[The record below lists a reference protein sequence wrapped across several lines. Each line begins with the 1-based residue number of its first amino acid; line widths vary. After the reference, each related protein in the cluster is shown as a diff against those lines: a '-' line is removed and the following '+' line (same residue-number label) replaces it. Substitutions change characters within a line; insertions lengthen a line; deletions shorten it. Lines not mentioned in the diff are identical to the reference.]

1 MISQVQWLESP
12 QTDKRRT
19 ARSAAPKG
27 LRGFTLLELLVVM
40 LVVLVLSGIALPQ
53 VQAALSSYQLN
64 SAVSAATWAI
74 QTTRYQ
80 AIMHGYPYQVAF
92 NAANNTYQ
100 VSSEPGGAAAF
111 SNVGTAVPIGNQLIT
126 FSTSTTYQFSP
137 NGSVSAVLGLMT
149 FSVSNQNATKNVAV
163 SNYGSITVH

>member
-1 MISQVQWLESP
+1 
-12 QTDKRRT
+12 
-19 ARSAAPKG
+19 
-27 LRGFTLLELLVVM
+27 
-40 LVVLVLSGIALPQ
+40 
-53 VQAALSSYQLN
+53 
-64 SAVSAATWAI
+64 
-74 QTTRYQ
+74 
-80 AIMHGYPYQVAF
+80 MHGYPYQVAF